1 MAPNLYYSFN
11 AGLMDMYPPRV
22 DHDHFS
28 LAQKWPVMLL
38 LVASAVLVAV
48 VVLLVWGMTKM
59 QPQTPEERYKTVLFL
74 EITAPLPSYLHG
86 IPGRNPF
93 PTTFRSPTESRNC
106 PAARPRQGHHSW
118 SPKERV
124 CGTCS
129 SPVTPSQPGKCSSMP
144 TWNGIHSLCRIR
156 SST

>member
-59 QPQTPEERYKTVLFL
+59 QPQTPEERIQELPCGAPSARTPLLVSQGKGLRYMQQSCDSLTAGEMLVNADL
-74 EITAPLPSYLHG
+74 EWDSFIM
-86 IPGRNPF
+86 
-93 PTTFRSPTESRNC
+93 
-106 PAARPRQGHHSW
+106 QD
-118 SPKERV
+118 
-124 CGTCS
+124 
-129 SPVTPSQPGKCSSMP
+129 
-144 TWNGIHSLCRIR
+144 
-156 SST
+156 